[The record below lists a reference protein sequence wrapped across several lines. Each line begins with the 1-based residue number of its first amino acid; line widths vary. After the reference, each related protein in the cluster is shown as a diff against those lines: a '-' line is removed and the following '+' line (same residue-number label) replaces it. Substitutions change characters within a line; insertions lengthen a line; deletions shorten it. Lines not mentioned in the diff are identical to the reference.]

1 MNIMAELKARA
12 SDHQIAAAS
21 IREKANAENRDLTQA
36 ERDILNRHLDS
47 FDNVQADIELQ
58 TRLESAEE
66 FLNQSAGRKIQPDGM
81 RNTVIR
87 TAAEKGKNGFSN
99 LGDFAKSVRS
109 VVTSGEVDPRLIS
122 NTATTY
128 GQEGVG
134 ADGGFAVPPEYK
146 TEIMSLVMAEESL
159 LARCDATPT
168 SSNSVTVTTDETT
181 AWQTSGGVLTYWG
194 GEAGTYSQSKP
205 SLKEVSVRLHKLYS
219 FVPVTDELLED
230 APALSRMLATKAG
243 EKMDFAIT
251 DAIINGTGIGQ
262 PLGILN
268 AACTVQVAKEGSQ
281 AADTVVA
288 ANLLKM
294 STRMPQRNFARSVWL
309 VNQDTLQALYQL
321 NLEFKSGAGAGIAA
335 GTRMPTIT
343 LPGEN
348 GSTFSTIMGRP
359 VIVTEA
365 CDTIGDVGDI
375 ILADLGSYFAPY
387 KAGGIRS
394 DVSMHLY
401 FDQGMQ
407 AFRWTFRMGGQPW
420 LSAAI
425 TPKNSSNTLS
435 HFVTLA
441 VR

>member
-1 MNIMAELKARA
+1 MNIMEQLKARA
-12 SDHQIAAAS
+12 SEHQTAAAT
-21 IREKANAENRDLTQA
+21 IRTKANTEGRDLTNA
-36 ERDILNRHLDS
+36 ERDVLNSHLDA
-47 FDNVQADIELQ
+47 FDAAQRDIELQ
-58 TRLESAEE
+58 QRLENAEG
-66 FLNQSAGRKIQPDGM
+66 FLNASAGRVTQPNGLQ
-81 RNTVIR
+81 NTVIR
-87 TAAEKGKNGFSN
+87 TEQEKNRHGFAN
-99 LGDFAKSVRS
+99 LGDFAKSVRN
-109 VVTSGEVDPRLIS
+109 VVARGEMDARLIS
-122 NTATTY
+122 NAATTY
-128 GQEGVG
+128 GSEGNG

-146 TEIMSLVMAEESL
+146 SEIMSLVMGEESL

-168 SSNSVTVTTDETT
+168 SANSVTVTTDETT

-194 GEAGTYSQSKP
+194 SEAGTFTQSKP
-205 SLKEVSVRLHKLYS
+205 ALKEETVRLHKLYS

-251 DAIINGTGIGQ
+251 DAIINGTGAGQ

-268 AACTVQVAKEGSQ
+268 APCTISVAKESSQ

-288 ANLLKM
+288 ANILKM
-294 STRMPQRNFARSVWL
+294 STRMPQRNFGRSVWL
-309 VNQDTLQALYQL
+309 VNQDTLQMLYSL
-321 NLEFKSGAGAGIAA
+321 NLEYKSSAGAGIAA
-335 GTRMPTIT
+335 GTRMPTIS

-348 GSTFSTIMGRP
+348 GSTFSTMMGRP

-365 CDTIGDVGDI
+365 CDTLGDVGDI

-387 KAGGIRS
+387 KAGGVRS

-425 TPKNSSNTLS
+425 TPKNSSNTMS

-441 VR
+441 AR